1 LVILSTQHVRDLNTS
16 RILQTLRVNGPL
28 SRAQLA
34 SMSGVSRGTIGA
46 ITKRLLEVNV
56 LEEQE
61 STLAGKSGRPGTPLW
76 FGRRAA
82 MSGAIAIRRNRLE
95 VAVINVRGDILAH
108 EVSAVRPAADAAEID
123 RTAVGSF
130 RRTAKGFVAEIV
142 KIGISVPGV
151 CDHATGEVIACPELP
166 ALVGTHLVDALRADT
181 GIGVVVDDDSLG
193 SALGEQ
199 WFGGGRGH
207 ATFVTVETG
216 FGIGAGIVVDGTIIR
231 GPAGFSA
238 EVGHTCVDRFG
249 VDCSCGLRGC
259 WETIA
264 TTRWLR
270 KAAARIGLKGAN
282 RIGIGRVIR
291 LADGGDPDAVAL
303 VQEFA
308 DNISIGL
315 ANLAQALCVGRF
327 ILQGDAIEGGEQ
339 FRRRIEMCTQSRV
352 FEPLRSSLSV
362 ELSQMAD
369 KAGILGAA
377 AIALDSALPVSA

>member
-1 LVILSTQHVRDLNTS
+1 MVILSTQHVRDLNTS

-34 SMSGVSRGTIGA
+34 SMSGVRRSTIGA

-61 STLAGKSGRPGTPLW
+61 STLGGKTGRPATPLW
-76 FGRRAA
+76 FGSRAA
-82 MSGAIAIRRNRLE
+82 LSGAIAIRRKELE
-95 VAVINVRGDILAH
+95 VAVVNVRGDVLAH
-108 EVSAVRPAADAAEID
+108 EAGAISSTAGAAEID
-123 RTAVGSF
+123 RVAVDLF
-130 RRTAKGFVAEIV
+130 RRTASGFGAEIV
-142 KIGISVPGV
+142 KIGVSVPGV
-151 CDHATGEVIACPELP
+151 CDHVTGEVTACPELP
-166 ALVGTHLVDALRADT
+166 ALAGTHLVDALRADT
-181 GIGVVVDDDSLG
+181 GIAVVVDDDSLG

-207 ATFVTVETG
+207 ATFVTVQTG

-231 GPAGFSA
+231 GAAGFSA

-249 VDCSCGLRGC
+249 AECSCGLRGC

-270 KAAARIGLKGAN
+270 KAAARIGLRGAN
-282 RIGIGRVIR
+282 RIGIGRLMR
-291 LADGGDPDAVAL
+291 MAEGGDPDAVAL
-303 VQEFA
+303 VEEFA

-315 ANLAQALCVGRF
+315 ANLAQSLCVGRF

-339 FRRRIEMCTQSRV
+339 LRRQIEVATRSRV
-352 FEPLRSSLSV
+352 FEPLRSALTV
-362 ELSQMAD
+362 ELSQMGD
-369 KAGILGAA
+369 RAGIFGAA
-377 AIALDSALPVSA
+377 AIALDSALPISA